1 MEGVNPWLQ
10 ENQRVQLS
18 QIICEV
24 LALTQS
30 LAQLDMDFDFWD
42 EVSFSGSISTKGER
56 GLQSKT
62 EDAKYSSIRRSFRNK
77 ENGNTEDV
85 K

>member
-10 ENQRVQLS
+10 ENQCVQLS

-42 EVSFSGSISTKGER
+42 EVSFSCSVSTKGER

-62 EDAKYSSIRRSFRNK
+62 KDAKYSSIRSHLEIRK
-77 ENGNTEDV
+77 M
-85 K
+85 